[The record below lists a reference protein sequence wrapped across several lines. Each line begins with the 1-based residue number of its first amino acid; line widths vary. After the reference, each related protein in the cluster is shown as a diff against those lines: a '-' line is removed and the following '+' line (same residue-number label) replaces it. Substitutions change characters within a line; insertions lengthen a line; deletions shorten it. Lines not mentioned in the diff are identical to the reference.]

1 VVESR
6 TVLESTSRMLLE
18 DVFAMRLS
26 VLLLVLALIQV
37 SSSSFAAV
45 KAYNSDPNNGT
56 PSDGFLHTLNLCPPV
71 RTTLG
76 EYGGWAIL
84 DDDGAGSVSLNVLAS
99 RNSSVVF
106 TPEVFEPIFGPG
118 AFIFIDR
125 RETRHNVPP
134 GGMVHP
140 SSPGSGTD
148 PGEQAVWG
156 IVSGWS
162 MSGAGYCIS
171 SPITVCNQADFV
183 HGTTVPSLQDSGT
196 YNLGTWVFDS
206 VGDYAAT
213 YPYIFQIS
221 NGGQTNNSLHLRGA
235 LHGSAIP
242 ALPLVGFGA
251 LALSLAVIGAR
262 SMMGKK

>member
-84 DDDGAGSVSLNVLAS
+84 DDDGAGSVSLNVMAS

-162 MSGAGYCIS
+162 ATGFQFCASSPVAICNGAGFI
-171 SPITVCNQADFV
+171 
-183 HGTTVPSLQDSGT
+183 HGTTVPLVIESGT
-196 YNLGTWVFDS
+196 YNLGTWAFDA
-206 VGDYAAT
+206 VGDYEAVT
-213 YPYIFQIS
+213 GYIDRTT
-221 NGGQTNNSLHLRGA
+221 NGGLSNSQIVLRGA
-235 LHGSAIP
+235 FQGSSLP
-242 ALPLVGFGA
+242 ALPLVGAAA
-251 LALSLAVIGAR
+251 LALSLAVVGGR
-262 SMMGKK
+262 SLMGKK